1 MPDPGRV
8 PAVRRPGPAPAEGA
22 GILGLHPAAET
33 LLAALRIQVRAGRLV
48 RRGIRP
54 GLPPHLQPRLMVL
67 PGGHPGRTGGLWL
80 WMILVLSL
88 FQAVVVPSGFRT
100 TVQPHW

>member
-1 MPDPGRV
+1 MVFSPDGR
-8 PAVRRPGPAPAEGA
+8 
-22 GILGLHPAAET
+22 
-33 LLAALRIQVRAGRLV
+33 RIHDRSSVVFREQSL

-54 GLPPHLQPRLMVL
+54 GLPPHLQPRLMIL

-88 FQAVVVPSGFRT
+88 FHAVVVPSGFRT